1 MKKETRPPRSSRKLQ
16 QQQLGLH
23 AGSRIPVVVLLCN
36 GTRLQGVVIAL
47 DDYLL
52 LLGKDMQDTRPVV
65 VYKHAI
71 AMITQA
77 SAGGEALPAPETD
90 TSPDFVPIYM
100 PRKRRRR

>member
-1 MKKETRPPRSSRKLQ
+1 VKKETRPPRNSRKLQ
-16 QQQLGLH
+16 DQQLALH
-23 AGSRIPVVVLLCN
+23 AVSRAPVVVYLCN

-52 LLGKDMQDTRPVV
+52 MLGKDMHDSKPIA

-71 AMITQA
+71 AMVTPTRA
-77 SAGGEALPAPETD
+77 DGTALPEPQPD
-90 TSPDFVPIYM
+90 TSPDFVPLYM

>member
-1 MKKETRPPRSSRKLQ
+1 MKKETRPPRNSRKLQ
-16 QQQLGLH
+16 HQQLAVH
-23 AGSRIPVVVLLCN
+23 AGNRAPVVVYLCN
-36 GTRLQGVVIAL
+36 GTRLQGIVIAV

-52 LLGKDMQDTRPVV
+52 MLGNDLQDSKPLA

-71 AMITQA
+71 AMITPVRPD
-77 SAGGEALPAPETD
+77 GEAEPAPETD

>member
-1 MKKETRPPRSSRKLQ
+1 MKKETRPPRNSRKLQ
-16 QQQLGLH
+16 HQQLAPH
-23 AGSRIPVVVLLCN
+23 AVSRAPVVVYLCN

-52 LLGKDMQDTRPVV
+52 MLAKDVHDSKPLV

-71 AMITQA
+71 AMITPA
-77 SAGGEALPAPETD
+77 GAGGEALPAPEAD
-90 TSPDFVPIYM
+90 TAPGFVPIYM